1 MPRLVLIDGNSI
13 MNRAFYGIMG
23 NKMLKTSDGTY
34 TNAVYGFLAI
44 LFKIEEDLN
53 PEYIAVAFDLKGP
66 TQRHKMYEGYKAN
79 RHGMPDE
86 LATQMPI
93 IKDVLSAMNIKIIEK
108 EGFEGDDILGTLAKK
123 GEKEGLDVTILS
135 GDRDTFQLTSDKI
148 TVRIPRTKMGKT
160 ENEDYS
166 KDRVIEEY
174 GVEPK
179 ELIEVKALM
188 GDTSDNI
195 PGIPGVGEKTALNLI
210 RNYKTIDN
218 LYNAVEKNKN
228 TTDIKEKLKEKIINN
243 KELAYLSR
251 ELGKININV
260 PLEQKISD
268 LETKEWN
275 KDEVLNLFKYL
286 KFNRFI
292 ERFNMN
298 EGENEN
304 VNIENQTANYKKKV
318 LEENTEIKKLVDIL
332 KNKKEICYI
341 FETRKNKEN
350 KSLLNKEIIGIG
362 IYCID
367 ENTCYYIPLNADKI
381 QVFKE
386 IFEDKNIKKI
396 GYKQKKDYILLKE
409 LNIAATGF
417 YYDIE
422 IAAYLLNPTENKY
435 ELSKLAM
442 EYANIDISSVTS
454 ESVQINLFE
463 TDNSYKNEEE
473 IFSKV
478 YSIYKIYVSTEKE
491 LKNTNQLNLFD
502 SIEMP
507 LVEVLADMQYTGIY
521 ADRKELAEF
530 GETLKLEI
538 NNLTKNIFKL
548 AGEEFN
554 INSTK
559 QLGAVLFEKLKLPV
573 IKKTKNGYSTD
584 VEVLEKLK
592 GEHEIIEKIL
602 EYRQLMKINSTYVE
616 GLIPYIDPKDERVHS
631 YFHQTVT
638 ATGRISSSDPNVQNI
653 PTRFE
658 LGKKIRKVFKPKK
671 GYVFVDADYSQI
683 ELRILA
689 HISNDEHMIQA
700 FNNNEDIHTQTASK
714 VFDTPINEVTK
725 KQRSDAKAV
734 NFGIV
739 YGISD
744 FGLSEQLGITKKQ
757 AKIYIEQYLNKYTK
771 IKEFMENIKKF
782 ANDNGYVETLFNRRR
797 YIPEINSKN
806 YMIRQFGARV
816 AMNTPIQGTAADIMK
831 IAMIKLFNKLKQ
843 MNLSSKILLQIHDE
857 LLLEVKEEEK
867 EIVKKILKDSMES
880 AANLN
885 VPLKVELSEAWNW
898 YETK

>member
-1 MPRLVLIDGNSI
+1 MHRLVLIDGNSI

-23 NKMLKTSDGTY
+23 NKMLTTSDGTY
-34 TNAVYGFLAI
+34 TNAVYGFLSI

-66 TQRHKMYEGYKAN
+66 TQRHKMYEEYKAN

-160 ENEDYS
+160 ENEDY
-166 KDRVIEEY
+166 DRNRIIEEY

-210 RNYKTIDN
+210 RTYKTIDN
-218 LYNAVEKNKN
+218 LYNVVEKNKN
-228 TTDIKEKLKEKIINN
+228 ITDIKEKLKEKIINN

-275 KDEVLNLFKYL
+275 KDEVLNLFRYL
-286 KFNRFI
+286 NFNRFI

-298 EGENEN
+298 EGKNEC
-304 VNIENQTANYKKKV
+304 IENQTANYKKKV
-318 LEENTEIKKLVDIL
+318 LEENTEVKKLVERL
-332 KNKKEICYI
+332 KNKKEVCYI
-341 FETRKNKEN
+341 FETRENKEN
-350 KSLLNKEIIGIG
+350 KSILNKEIIGIG

-396 GYKQKKDYILLKE
+396 GYKQKEDYILLKE

-422 IAAYLLNPTENKY
+422 IAAYLLNPTKNKY

-442 EYANIDISSVTS
+442 EYANIDLSSVATNS
-454 ESVQINLFE
+454 IQMNLFE

-491 LKNTNQLNLFD
+491 LKNTNQLKLFNN
-502 SIEMP
+502 IEMP

-521 ADRKELAEF
+521 ADRKELVEF

-658 LGKKIRKVFKPKK
+658 LGKKIRKVFKPKQ

-683 ELRILA
+683 ELRVLA

-757 AKIYIEQYLNKYTK
+757 AKTYIEQYLSKYTK
-771 IKEFMENIKKF
+771 IKEFMENIKKS
-782 ANDNGYVETLFNRRR
+782 ASDNGYVETLFNRRR
-797 YIPEINSKN
+797 YIPEITSKN

-867 EIVKKILKDSMES
+867 ETVKKILRDSMEN
-880 AANLN
+880 AINLN
-885 VPLKVELSEAWNW
+885 VPLKVELSEALNW

>member
-1 MPRLVLIDGNSI
+1 
-13 MNRAFYGIMG
+13 
-23 NKMLKTSDGTY
+23 
-34 TNAVYGFLAI
+34 
-44 LFKIEEDLN
+44 
-53 PEYIAVAFDLKGP
+53 
-66 TQRHKMYEGYKAN
+66 
-79 RHGMPDE
+79 
-86 LATQMPI
+86 
-93 IKDVLSAMNIKIIEK
+93 
-108 EGFEGDDILGTLAKK
+108 
-123 GEKEGLDVTILS
+123 
-135 GDRDTFQLTSDKI
+135 
-148 TVRIPRTKMGKT
+148 MGKT

-228 TTDIKEKLKEKIINN
+228 TIDIKEKLKEKIINN

-275 KDEVLNLFKYL
+275 KDEVLSLFKYL

-341 FETRKNKEN
+341 FETRENKEN

-396 GYKQKKDYILLKE
+396 GYKQKEDYILLKE

-491 LKNTNQLNLFD
+491 LKNTNQLSLFD

-521 ADRKELAEF
+521 ADKKELIEF

-538 NNLTKNIFKL
+538 NSLTKNIFKL

-559 QLGAVLFEKLKLPV
+559 QLGAILFDKLKLPI
-573 IKKTKNGYSTD
+573 IKKTKSGYSTD

-592 GEHEIIEKIL
+592 GEHEIIGKIL

-885 VPLKVELSEAWNW
+885 VPLKVELSEALNW